1 MASTTPRRGKRNSPA
16 ELGKGGNQL
25 KDHDP
30 LDEGTRSSW
39 SSYLISG
46 ALLACLFFFFA
57 IISVRLAATVMKDVS
72 TATPLKKYQKITRL
86 DPFDETAWNTL
97 GRIYYYL
104 GKNKKAGEAL
114 TKALSLNCLYYP
126 AWINVM
132 WLSIQTKQAA
142 PEHITQRVRVIDLL
156 NPRDF
161 SIHWK
166 ILMRMLTID
175 APWARTVA
183 LNEIKVLLTLQGS
196 NKGQLFQLAE
206 MILGDDHR
214 LISFVPDEKNIK
226 TPLLS
231 YFLYRKKDPDLAL
244 NLWEELVDRGW
255 EDKRLFHT
263 MIRGLFYNRRYAEA
277 YLLWR
282 KHFNAD
288 DPHNFIFNGGFEKDF
303 LKFGFAWRTQ
313 RKPKGLRRARFIH
326 FFKAEGRRA
335 FTMSFD
341 GEHNPRV
348 INPYQYLYLEPG
360 TYRLTASIATEDL
373 TSASGFYLEFS
384 GPHIRVLSKRLTGDT
399 PWTRLELS
407 ITLTQ
412 AGLYRVSLRRDATSK
427 LNRFLGGK
435 VFLDD
440 VALIRTHE

>member
-1 MASTTPRRGKRNSPA
+1 
-16 ELGKGGNQL
+16 L

-231 YFLYRKKDPDLAL
+231 YFLYRKTLRKKRSPSGPIPSKTFPYYYLAL
-244 NLWEELVDRGW
+244 
-255 EDKRLFHT
+255 
-263 MIRGLFYNRRYAEA
+263 
-277 YLLWR
+277 
-282 KHFNAD
+282 
-288 DPHNFIFNGGFEKDF
+288 
-303 LKFGFAWRTQ
+303 
-313 RKPKGLRRARFIH
+313 
-326 FFKAEGRRA
+326 
-335 FTMSFD
+335 
-341 GEHNPRV
+341 
-348 INPYQYLYLEPG
+348 
-360 TYRLTASIATEDL
+360 
-373 TSASGFYLEFS
+373 
-384 GPHIRVLSKRLTGDT
+384 
-399 PWTRLELS
+399 
-407 ITLTQ
+407 
-412 AGLYRVSLRRDATSK
+412 VSLSRAAIFWWIRLK
-427 LNRFLGGK
+427 PLPWPL
-435 VFLDD
+435 VFR
-440 VALIRTHE
+440 IG